1 MRLVT
6 FREGARTRIGCV
18 VGEEVADLGGAAVP
32 QEMAA
37 FLAGG
42 AEAARAA
49 VAALAHAPRLPLE
62 AVRLEPPILRPR
74 KFLAIGLNYADHIEE
89 TGLARPEFPLFFNKQ
104 PTCVTGP
111 RDPIWMP
118 RDSEQLDYEGE
129 LGFVIARR
137 CRRVPRERA
146 HEVIGGYFV
155 VNDVSI
161 RDWQFRAQTFTLGK
175 SFDTHGPIGPWI
187 TTPDELGD
195 PHTLELHTWVN
206 GELRQRSSTKHL
218 VFDCYAQVEAL
229 SRACTLEPGDLVS
242 TGTPGGVGMGSK
254 PPRWLRVGDLVR
266 VEIDGLGWIENR
278 VVREP
283 DEG

>member
-6 FREGARTRIGCV
+6 FSEGARTRIGCV
-18 VGEEVADLGGAAVP
+18 VGEEVADLGGADVP

-42 AEAARAA
+42 AEAARDA
-49 VAALAHAPRLPLE
+49 VAALAHAPRLPL
-62 AVRLEPPILRPR
+62 AGVRLEPPVLRPR

-111 RDPIWMP
+111 WDPIWMP

-161 RDWQFRAQTFTLGK
+161 RDWQFQAQTFTLGK

-187 TTPDELGD
+187 MTPDELGD
-195 PHTLELHTWVN
+195 PHALELHTWVN